1 MKLLFDREQ
10 PCSLNVLRA
19 ETAVRRSDLEETV
32 WRMERVTTNA
42 AVYTFTHVRVF
53 YSKEENEIHRQ
64 RWGWGETVLYTRSFR
79 SLQNLTRMPAV
90 DFEVLVNLFVPKV
103 TNI

>member
-32 WRMERVTTNA
+32 WRMGRVTTNA

-53 YSKEENEIHRQ
+53 YSKEENEINRQ
-64 RWGWGETVLYTRSFR
+64 LRWGETVLYTRSFR
-79 SLQNLTRMPAV
+79 SSQNLTRMPAV